1 MLIQAIKRI
10 LIMSYSL
17 KEIKNT
23 LEQDGYV
30 VVPNVLN
37 ENEVAEAKAE
47 HDAWRKTIPDHDR
60 IHNAIDPHGI
70 YKFHE
75 AGHQRHAWLIRTNP
89 KVQEIFAH
97 LWDTTT
103 DNLNVSFD
111 GSCYISKNLAKKDN
125 VWTHT
130 DQAPANKG
138 LQCYQGFVAL
148 TSNKERTLVVYHKSH
163 TIHEK
168 YFELKGDASKANVN
182 WQRIDLETVEKMAP
196 LKRVLEVPAGA
207 LVLWDSR
214 IFHQNQYGAPHSEE
228 RIVQYVCYLPKTHPK
243 NTKTMQKKRVKYFE
257 ERRTTSHWPSPI
269 YVNGK
274 QPQTYGDESKLI
286 DYDAL
291 VPPNLDDMD
300 AKIRKLL

>member
-1 MLIQAIKRI
+1 MAL
-10 LIMSYSL
+10 SL
-17 KEIKNT
+17 KDIKQALN
-23 LEQDGYV
+23 DYGYV
-30 VVPNVLN
+30 VVPGVLSDD
-37 ENEVAEAKAE
+37 ELAEAKAA
-47 HDAWRKTIPDHDR
+47 HDAWRSTIPDHDR
-60 IHNAIDPHGI
+60 MHNAVDPHGI

-89 KVQEIFAH
+89 RVQEIFAH
-97 LWDTTT
+97 LWETTT

-111 GSCYISKNLAKKDN
+111 GSCYINKDLAKKDN

-130 DQAPANKG
+130 DQAPASKG

-163 TIHEK
+163 TMHEK
-168 YFELKGDASKANVN
+168 YFESKGNTSKTN
-182 WQRIDLETVEKMAP
+182 WNKIDLQTLEKMAP
-196 LKRVLEVPAGA
+196 LKRVLQVPAGA

-214 IFHQNQYGAPHSEE
+214 TFHQNQYGAPRSEE
-228 RIVQYVCYLPKTHPK
+228 RIVQYVCYLPKTYPK
-243 NTKTMQKKRVKYFE
+243 NTKTIQKKRLKYFE

-291 VPPNLDDMD
+291 TPPKLADLD
-300 AKIRKLL
+300 AAIRKLL